1 MTNILRKTKK
11 DYYNKLIE
19 NKKSDVRE
27 MWKILNKVIKKSSGQ
42 LSYPKYFNMG
52 DKDTYNMTEVA
63 NTFNA
68 FIVNIGKKLAEN
80 IPDPRNDRYGY
91 CFIERNVNS
100 MFLSPVEESEIIQ
113 RMVRSGKKCY

>member
-1 MTNILRKTKK
+1 
-11 DYYNKLIE
+11 
-19 NKKSDVRE
+19 
-27 MWKILNKVIKKSSGQ
+27 
-42 LSYPKYFNMG
+42 MG

-80 IPDPRNDRYGY
+80 IPDPRNDHYGY